1 MKKPTPEQID
11 AEIKALRE
19 MKPRVRQRSAFGDN
33 HHDAIECQ
41 ITVLE
46 KRMTE
51 SAIYDRNEGAAED
64 EEFYAENER
73 DAALDACRWMNG
85 EEKTKPSEGWKE
97 LVS

>member
-1 MKKPTPEQID
+1 MKTPSAEEID
-11 AEIKALRE
+11 AEIKTLRE
-19 MKPRVRQRSAFGDN
+19 MKPTVLRSSAFGDN
-33 HHDAIECQ
+33 HHDAIDCQ

-64 EEFYAENER
+64 EEFYADNER

-85 EEKTKPSEGWKE
+85 ESDEKPSEGWKE
-97 LVS
+97 LVH